1 MRHEFGLEKAVRE
14 RSEASILSNVVVA
27 PRPKYTRE
35 HKNGSERQEDLKL
48 SKMQSVSHRMG
59 VLDVVERLRN
69 QHGQVGAFKLAVLE
83 QQKAR
88 RARCRKRFHFWG
100 TVAVQIDSGFAR
112 DQL

>member
-35 HKNGSERQEDLKL
+35 HKNGSDRQEDLKL